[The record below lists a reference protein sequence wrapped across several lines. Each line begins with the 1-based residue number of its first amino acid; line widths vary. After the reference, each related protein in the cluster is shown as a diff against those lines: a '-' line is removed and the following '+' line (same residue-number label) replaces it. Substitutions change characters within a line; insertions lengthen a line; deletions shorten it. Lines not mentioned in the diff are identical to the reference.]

1 MEIHQDYN
9 ENAMSQLNEI
19 QLSQFRDQLDIEQVQ
34 IRSSICAIF
43 RASSH
48 ASHLLAANNLARL
61 STDELIEFTQK
72 IDNPSLSK
80 KVEKLK
86 NVDASLIS
94 IELGMFG
101 LCSDCE
107 SELDTLLLKATPTTQ
122 RCPDCEV
129 KYQKQR
135 YNNYRL

>member
-1 MEIHQDYN
+1 ML
-9 ENAMSQLNEI
+9 QLNEV
-19 QLSQFRDQLDIEQVQ
+19 QLSQFKELLNVEQAQ
-34 IRSSICAIF
+34 IRSSIDAIF
-43 RASSH
+43 KASNH
-48 ASHLLAANNLARL
+48 ASYHLAANNFPQL

-72 IDNPSLSK
+72 IDDTNLAN

-86 NVDASLIS
+86 KVDASLIS

-107 SELDTLLLKATPTTQ
+107 TELDIELLESTPTRQ
-122 RCPDCEV
+122 RCPDCEA